1 MSLACVRNKP
11 ITVKAKWLEPMQRA
25 TDTSPIMAAGD
36 YLTNQFLIAMPTMT
50 DANFAQTVTYIWEHN
65 EEGALGIIIN
75 RPLQMKLADVFEQL
89 KMPTPTE
96 SVGRQSVFQGGPVQ
110 TDRGFV
116 LHHIGGHWEHTRQVS
131 SRIQVTTSP
140 DILDAMARGTGPDTA
155 LVALG
160 YAGWSAGQ
168 LEQELAANAWLTVP
182 ADERI
187 IFSTPYEQRWHAA
200 ARLIGVDLATISS
213 LAGHA

>member
-1 MSLACVRNKP
+1 MPV
-11 ITVKAKWLEPMQRA
+11 
-25 TDTSPIMAAGD
+25 GD
-36 YLTNQFLIAMPTMT
+36 LLTNQFLIAMPAMT
-50 DANFAQTVTYIWEHN
+50 DSNFAQTVTYIWEHN
-65 EEGALGIIIN
+65 EDGALGIIIN

-89 KMPTPTE
+89 QMPTPTE
-96 SVGRQSVFQGGPVQ
+96 AVGRQSVLQGGPVQ

-116 LHHIGGHWEHTRQVS
+116 LHHIGGRWEHTRQVS

-140 DILDAMARGTGPDTA
+140 DILDAMARGNGPDTA

-168 LEQELAANAWLTVP
+168 LEHELAQNSWLTVP

-187 IFSTPYEQRWHAA
+187 IFDTPYEQRWRAA
-200 ARLIGVDLATISS
+200 ARLLGVDLGTLSP

>member
-1 MSLACVRNKP
+1 VSESRSDF
-11 ITVKAKWLEPMQRA
+11 KALEPMGMA
-25 TDTSPIMAAGD
+25 TDTWAIMAGGD
-36 YLTNQFLIAMPTMT
+36 YLTNQFLIAMPSMT

-65 EEGALGIIIN
+65 EDGALGIIIN

-96 SVGRQSVFQGGPVQ
+96 NIGRQSVFQGGPVQ

-116 LHHIGGHWEHTRQVS
+116 LHHIGGDWEHTRLVS
-131 SRIQVTTSP
+131 SAIQVTTSP

-168 LEQELAANAWLTVP
+168 LEHELAQNAWLTVA

-187 IFSTPYEQRWHAA
+187 IFSTPFEQRWHAA
-200 ARLIGVDLATISS
+200 GRLLGVDLATISP